1 MVKIYKYQKI
11 TDRYTTHCLREP
23 DYEMEPQERI
33 VELCTID
40 GWTYVSVP
48 GDLPEQPQL
57 ITETLTAV
65 EVTPELRE
73 AIVAASPN
81 CRAIKGKVVE
91 MIRDRYSINDEFKMI
106 RLAPSPESE
115 AYNDHVEACRQWE
128 RDKLTEL
135 GL

>member
-65 EVTPELRE
+65 EVTPVLRE

-91 MIRDRYSINDEFKMI
+91 MIRDRYSINDEMKAL
-106 RLAPSPESE
+106 RLQGKEFE
-115 AYNDHVEACRQWE
+115 AYNAYVESCRQWG
-128 RDKLTEL
+128 RDKLAKL